1 MSKDVSLSDLANGA
15 APTATPVG
23 MPPTTLDPNK
33 VADVDI
39 SKVAQPGKADE
50 EIAKYTTGNPILDSA
65 FKGLDATTERLANE
79 SAALVD
85 QGREERLEEA
95 LESDNAADDDI
106 DAIEENTSGTIH
118 VQNFDDAPAQQPAP
132 TQQAEAA
139 ISQRVGAQLAKIS
152 KKIDEELPDSA
163 KVTEAAMAAPVT
175 GTVTKPIK
183 LVEDTPTTNDV
194 DDDDLFVD
202 IDAEDM
208 QFLDDDEEEPTSEE
222 TADAEENKDKTEA
235 IKETIRQEMRE
246 NFKPYANKV
255 DLSRFTISKKPITA
269 AKVINSIKQKPIEC
283 ADAVL
288 YDIGRPVRMSAW
300 GPMEIQSI
308 NPDQVRSGNINYN
321 AFMERKMRLIY
332 DHLIDA
338 NKPKSFEAWAMSTPN
353 TTMDDYMFAA
363 YKATYGNANIV
374 TFNCS
379 DDDCANVF
387 MQHVPVNDMIK
398 FKDDATKEKYYNIL
412 HNGSVDTVS
421 DEYEVALFQVSDDFV
436 FGLKK
441 PSLYN
446 TYIEPTLL
454 DSAFST
460 KYQDL
465 ILLITYIE
473 CAYMIDRENGSLVL
487 IDTKPVA
494 DKATTYKRRVKTFA
508 AILKSLTSDQLQAL
522 SVETDKYDAGKL
534 DDNGNLI
541 KDITYVFPER
551 RCPKCGK
558 KIDEV
563 EVAPDNMLFTRHQL
577 GLMNK
582 I

>member
-1 MSKDVSLSDLANGA
+1 MPNNEVSLSDLANGA
-15 APTATPVG
+15 AQPTATPVG
-23 MPPTTLDPNK
+23 MPATLDPNK
-33 VADVDI
+33 VSEVRKSDVAMPGPSSDP
-39 SKVAQPGKADE
+39 VAA
-50 EIAKYTTGNPILDSA
+50 YTTGNPILDGA
-65 FKGLDATTERLANE
+65 MRGLDDTIDRLASD
-79 SAALVD
+79 SAALVEK
-85 QGREERLEEA
+85 GREERLEKA
-95 LESDNAADDDI
+95 LEAEDSDDDSVI
-106 DAIEENTSGTIH
+106 SENTSNTIH
-118 VQNFDDAPAQQPAP
+118 VQSFDEDEPVQQTTVP
-132 TQQAEAA
+132 TVQAE
-139 ISQRVGAQLAKIS
+139 VV
-152 KKIDEELPDSA
+152 EEKP
-163 KVTEAAMAAPVT
+163 VTIKRAVEESDVVTVETAAPVV
-175 GTVTKPIK
+175 GTVQKEIK
-183 LVEDTPTTNDV
+183 LVNTEDDDDDVFTTSGI
-194 DDDDLFVD
+194 DDDDL
-202 IDAEDM
+202 
-208 QFLDDDEEEPTSEE
+208 QFLDDEEDTQEDE
-222 TADAEENKDKTEA
+222 TAEDDNDKTEE
-235 IKETIRQEMRE
+235 IKETIRTQMKE
-246 NFKPYANKV
+246 NFKPFSKV
-255 DLSRFTISKKPITA
+255 DLSSFKISKKPIAA
-269 AKVINSIKQKPIEC
+269 AKVINEIKGKPIEC

-288 YDIGRPVRMSAW
+288 YDVGRPIRMSAW

-308 NPDQVRSGNINYN
+308 NPEQVRSGSVNYN
-321 AFMERKMRLIY
+321 AFMEKKLRLIY

-363 YKATYGNANIV
+363 YKATYGQANIV

-387 MQHVPVNDMIK
+387 MENVPVSQMIK
-398 FKDDATKEKYYNIL
+398 FKDEETKKKYYDIL
-412 HNGSVDTVS
+412 HSGTTDTVS
-421 DEYEVALFQVSDDFV
+421 EEYEVTLHQVSDDFV

-454 DSAFST
+454 DSAFSA

-465 ILLITYIE
+465 LLLMTYID
-473 CAYMIDRENGSLVL
+473 CAYMIDKNTNELVL
-487 IDTKPVA
+487 IDTKPIA
-494 DKATTYKRRVKTFA
+494 SDRAKTYKRRIKTFD

>member
-1 MSKDVSLSDLANGA
+1 MPNKEVSLSDLANGA
-15 APTATPVG
+15 AQPTATPVG
-23 MPPTTLDPNK
+23 MPATLDPKKVSEVNK
-33 VADVDI
+33 SDVAMPGPSSDP
-39 SKVAQPGKADE
+39 VAA
-50 EIAKYTTGNPILDSA
+50 YTTGNPILDGA
-65 FKGLDATTERLANE
+65 MRGLDSTVERLAND
-79 SAALVD
+79 SAALVEK
-85 QGREERLEEA
+85 GREERLEKA
-95 LESDNAADDDI
+95 LEAEDSDDDSVI
-106 DAIEENTSGTIH
+106 GENTSNTIH
-118 VQNFDDAPAQQPAP
+118 VQSFDEDEPVQQTTIP
-132 TQQAEAA
+132 TVQAEVVEEKPVTVK
-139 ISQRVGAQLAKIS
+139 RVIEEP
-152 KKIDEELPDSA
+152 DETVVVD
-163 KVTEAAMAAPVT
+163 TAAPVT
-175 GTVTKPIK
+175 GTVKKEIK
-183 LVEDTPTTNDV
+183 LVDTDADDDDDVFTTSGI
-194 DDDDLFVD
+194 DDDDL
-202 IDAEDM
+202 
-208 QFLDDDEEEPTSEE
+208 QFLDDEEDTQADE
-222 TADAEENKDKTEA
+222 TADDDNDKTEE
-235 IKETIRQEMRE
+235 IKETIRTQMKE
-246 NFKPYANKV
+246 NFKPFSKV
-255 DLSRFTISKKPITA
+255 DLSSFKISKKPIAA
-269 AKVINSIKQKPIEC
+269 AKVINEIKGKPIEC

-288 YDIGRPVRMSAW
+288 YDVGRPIRMSAW

-308 NPDQVRSGNINYN
+308 NPDQVRNGSVNYN
-321 AFMERKMRLIY
+321 AFMEKKLKLVY

-338 NKPKSFEAWAMSTPN
+338 NKPKSFEAWAMATPN

-363 YKATYGNANIV
+363 YKATYGQANIV

-387 MQHVPVNDMIK
+387 MENVPVSQMIK
-398 FKDDATKEKYYNIL
+398 FKDEETKKKYYDIL
-412 HNGSVDTVS
+412 HSGTTDTVS
-421 DEYEVALFQVSDDFV
+421 EEYEVTLHQVSDDFV

-454 DSAFST
+454 DAAFSA

-465 ILLITYIE
+465 LLLMTYID
-473 CAYMIDRENGSLVL
+473 CAYMIDKETHELVL
-487 IDTKPVA
+487 IDTKPIA
-494 DKATTYKRRVKTFA
+494 SDRAKTYKRRIKTFD

>member
-1 MSKDVSLSDLANGA
+1 MPNNEVSLSDLANGA
-15 APTATPVG
+15 AQPTATPVG
-23 MPPTTLDPNK
+23 MPATLDPQKVSEVNK
-33 VADVDI
+33 SDVAMPGPSSDP
-39 SKVAQPGKADE
+39 VAA
-50 EIAKYTTGNPILDSA
+50 YTTGNPILDGA
-65 FKGLDATTERLANE
+65 MRGLDGTIDRLASD
-79 SAALVD
+79 SAALVEK
-85 QGREERLEEA
+85 GREERLEKA
-95 LESDNAADDDI
+95 LEAEDSDDDGVI
-106 DAIEENTSGTIH
+106 GENTSNTIH
-118 VQNFDDAPAQQPAP
+118 VQSFDEDEPVQQ
-132 TQQAEAA
+132 TTVQTVQAEVVEEKPVTVK
-139 ISQRVGAQLAKIS
+139 RVI
-152 KKIDEELPDSA
+152 EEPDDT
-163 KVTEAAMAAPVT
+163 VTVDTAAPVT
-175 GTVTKPIK
+175 GTVKKEIK
-183 LVEDTPTTNDV
+183 LVDA
-194 DDDDLFVD
+194 DDDDDVFTTSG
-202 IDAEDM
+202 IDDEDL
-208 QFLDDDEEEPTSEE
+208 QFLDDEDDTQADE
-222 TADAEENKDKTEA
+222 TADDDNDKTEE
-235 IKETIRQEMRE
+235 IKETIRTQMKE
-246 NFKPYANKV
+246 NFKPFSKV
-255 DLSRFTISKKPITA
+255 DLSSFKISKKPIAA
-269 AKVINSIKQKPIEC
+269 AKVINEIKGKPIEC

-288 YDIGRPVRMSAW
+288 YDVGRPIRMSAW

-308 NPDQVRSGNINYN
+308 NPDQVRNGSVNYN
-321 AFMERKMRLIY
+321 AFMEKKLRLVY

-338 NKPKSFEAWAMSTPN
+338 NKPKSFEAWAMATPN

-363 YKATYGNANIV
+363 YKATYGQANIV

-387 MQHVPVNDMIK
+387 MENVPVSQMIK
-398 FKDDATKEKYYNIL
+398 FKDEETKKKYYDIL
-412 HNGSVDTVS
+412 HSGTTDTVS
-421 DEYEVALFQVSDDFV
+421 EEYEVTLHQVSDDFV

-454 DSAFST
+454 DAAFSA

-465 ILLITYIE
+465 LLLMTYID
-473 CAYMIDRENGSLVL
+473 CAYMIDKETHELIL
-487 IDTKPVA
+487 IDTKPIA
-494 DKATTYKRRVKTFA
+494 SDRAKTYKRRIKTFD

>member
-1 MSKDVSLSDLANGA
+1 MPNNEVSLSDLANGA
-15 APTATPVG
+15 AQPTATPVG
-23 MPPTTLDPNK
+23 MPATLDPNK
-33 VADVDI
+33 VSEVKKSDVAMPGPSSDP
-39 SKVAQPGKADE
+39 VAA
-50 EIAKYTTGNPILDSA
+50 YTTGNPILDGA
-65 FKGLDATTERLANE
+65 MRGLDGTIDRLASD
-79 SAALVD
+79 SAALVEK
-85 QGREERLEEA
+85 GREERLEKA
-95 LESDNAADDDI
+95 LEAEDSDDDGVI
-106 DAIEENTSGTIH
+106 GENTSNTIH
-118 VQNFDDAPAQQPAP
+118 VQSFDEDEPVQQTTVP
-132 TQQAEAA
+132 TVQAE
-139 ISQRVGAQLAKIS
+139 VV
-152 KKIDEELPDSA
+152 EEKP
-163 KVTEAAMAAPVT
+163 VTIKRAVEESDTVTVETAAPVV
-175 GTVTKPIK
+175 GTVQKEIK
-183 LVEDTPTTNDV
+183 LVNTEDDDDDDVFTTSGI
-194 DDDDLFVD
+194 DDDDL
-202 IDAEDM
+202 
-208 QFLDDDEEEPTSEE
+208 QFLDDEEDTQEDE
-222 TADAEENKDKTEA
+222 TADDDNDKTEE
-235 IKETIRQEMRE
+235 IKETIRTQMKE
-246 NFKPYANKV
+246 NFKPFSKV
-255 DLSRFTISKKPITA
+255 DLSNFKISKKPIAA
-269 AKVINSIKQKPIEC
+269 AKVINEIKGKPIEC

-288 YDIGRPVRMSAW
+288 YDVGRPIRMSAW

-308 NPDQVRSGNINYN
+308 NPEQVRSGSVNYN
-321 AFMERKMRLIY
+321 AFMEKKLRLIY

-363 YKATYGNANIV
+363 YKATYGQANIV

-379 DDDCANVF
+379 DDDCSNVF
-387 MQHVPVNDMIK
+387 MENVPVSQMIK
-398 FKDDATKEKYYNIL
+398 FKDEDTKKKYYDIL
-412 HNGSVDTVS
+412 HSGTTDTVS
-421 DEYEVALFQVSDDFV
+421 DEYEVTLHQVSDDFV

-454 DSAFST
+454 DSAFSA

-465 ILLITYIE
+465 LLLMTYID
-473 CAYMIDRENGSLVL
+473 CAYMIDKKTNELVL
-487 IDTKPVA
+487 IDTKPIA
-494 DKATTYKRRVKTFA
+494 SDRAKTYKRRIKTFD